1 MNLSRSQ
8 LPDLASLQA
17 FEAAARHGSFT
28 RAAVELNLTQSAVS
42 RQIKELEN
50 QLGIALFERV
60 RQRIVLSSAG
70 HRLRPEIE
78 DLLSGLH
85 HLTLRAASGRDVTG
99 HLSVATLPTFGS
111 RWLMPRLPGFLKA
124 HPGLQISVTARQG
137 AFDLSEAGIDLAIH
151 YGKPAWPGAS
161 CSYLCCETVLAVAAP
176 EVASGEKLPEELP
189 LLHLESRPMLWPE
202 WLEVQGKP
210 PARGFHGHRF
220 DQFSL
225 LIEAALAGM
234 GAALLPTYLIERELK
249 AGDLRALG
257 GDALTTDAAYY
268 VVTPDERASDPVTAA
283 FREWIITQVGGL
295 HDQDRT

>member
-1 MNLSRSQ
+1 MKLSRNQ
-8 LPDLASLQA
+8 LPDLAALQA
-17 FEAAARHGSFT
+17 FEAAARHSSFT

-42 RQIKELEN
+42 RQVKELET
-50 QLGIALFERV
+50 QLGLSLFERI

-78 DLLSGLH
+78 ALLAGLQ

-111 RWLMPRLPGFLKA
+111 RWLIPRLPKFLKV
-124 HPGLQISVTARQG
+124 HPGLQVSVIARQG
-137 AFDLSEAGIDLAIH
+137 AFDLIAAGVDLAIH

-161 CSYLCCETVLAVAAP
+161 CSYLCGETVLAVASPA
-176 EVASGEKLPEELP
+176 VIDRASLPPDLP

-202 WLEVQGKP
+202 WLEAQGQAA
-210 PARGFHGHRF
+210 ARGFQGHHF

-234 GAALLPTYLIERELK
+234 GAALLPTYLIERELR
-249 AGDLRALG
+249 AGDLCPLG
-257 GDALTTDAAYY
+257 GGALTTDAAYY
-268 VVTPDERASDPVTAA
+268 VVTPDEHASDPVAAA
-283 FREWIITQVGGL
+283 FREWIITQVSRQA
-295 HDQDRT
+295 D